1 LTGKYSDF
9 SPDDDF
15 KEKEKQQEKEIQ
27 DATEKTLE
35 EKYSNYEEDAEH
47 KIRELEQKEEIAK
60 ASAEEFKK
68 REKSSKKKL
77 TVLVVCLIFLGGVF
91 GGTVFLS
98 SPSDVAVPADSMTSQ
113 FLIQNLRGDTI
124 NTWISWKVTEGDLFH
139 VHVVDNSY
147 ATQERL
153 DAIVETIMS
162 TEEIEI
168 DDSLLHKGPEGS
180 TSTYYVGWYG
190 ALNNIE
196 VLTENPIPKNLHFHV
211 TDKGEG
217 DILIDLTNLS
227 SPDGYS
233 GYTKAIVDE
242 EQHQILKA
250 TITIYNI
257 ESLSIEQLKTI
268 VRHELGHGFGLA
280 HSTAPE
286 DLMHPTII
294 TEYPYISDCDID
306 AIALLYD
313 GGQSSRVV
321 CDK

>member
-1 LTGKYSDF
+1 MTDKYSNF

-15 KEKEKQQEKEIQ
+15 KEKERQQEKEIQ

-35 EKYSNYEEDAEH
+35 EKYSNYEEDTEH

-60 ASAEEFKK
+60 ASAAEFKK

-77 TVLVVCLIFLGGVF
+77 SILVVGLIFLGGVF

-98 SPSDVAVPADSMTSQ
+98 SPSDVVVPADSMTSQ

-124 NTWISWKVTEGDLFH
+124 DTWISWKVTEGDLFH
-139 VHVVDNSY
+139 VHVVENSY

-162 TEEIEI
+162 TEELEI

-190 ALNNIE
+190 ALNSIE
-196 VLTENPIPKNLHFHV
+196 GVENPIPKDLHFHV

-217 DILIDLTNLS
+217 HIIIELSNLS

-233 GYTKAIVDE
+233 GFTKAIVDE
-242 EQHQILKA
+242 EQHQILKS

-257 ESLSIEQLKTI
+257 ESISIEQLKTI
-268 VRHELGHGFGLA
+268 LRHELGHGFGLA

-286 DLMHPTII
+286 DLMAPTI
-294 TEYPYISDCDID
+294 TTDYPYISDCDID
-306 AIALLYD
+306 AIKLLYD

-321 CDK
+321 CEK